1 MEEFEVNE
9 TNIYYLKESP
19 IRKAIVHL
27 SIPMMIGIS
36 ATTIY
41 NLINAYFIGLI
52 HDTNMMSAIT
62 LAMPITII
70 LMAVGNMFG
79 VGGGSFITRL
89 LGSGDTQKGKKVAG
103 YSFYASIILGIIIG
117 IVAIIFMNPFVH
129 LLGAD
134 SQTILY
140 TKQYA
145 TILFA
150 GGAAFILNF
159 ALEQLVRSEG
169 ASKES
174 MYGMFIS
181 VAVSIVL
188 DALLILVFN
197 LHVIGAGISIVIAN
211 LASTTY
217 YVWFLES
224 KSESLKGFLKH
235 FKLSLKD
242 QLEVYK
248 IGVSELFKSA
258 FMIVTTLLLN
268 NFSIQY
274 GDNVVASFGIAV
286 RITQLPEFL
295 TMGLFLGAMPL
306 FAYSFSA
313 HNTKR
318 LKESLKEVSLWI
330 GGISI
335 FFALIVYLFRVPVLG
350 LFTNDP
356 RVIQVG
362 LTILAAQLVSS
373 VFNGFSGLFTG
384 IFQASGYGFQTGV
397 MSTIQGTFFIPVV
410 LLLHHFYGL
419 DGLIWSMTITEGIAF
434 VAGVI
439 MLIPYLKK
447 LSKNELPAFQ
457 EQ

>member
-1 MEEFEVNE
+1 MEEFEENE
-9 TNIYYLKESP
+9 STIYYLKESP
-19 IRKAIVHL
+19 IRKAIAHL
-27 SIPMMIGIS
+27 SIPMMVGIS
-36 ATTIY
+36 ATTVY

-62 LAMPITII
+62 LAMPITIL
-70 LMAVGNMFG
+70 LMAIGNMFG
-79 VGGGSFITRL
+79 VGGGTFITRL
-89 LGSGDTQKGKKVAG
+89 LGSGDREKGKKVAG
-103 YSFYASIILGIIIG
+103 YSFYMSILFGGFI
-117 IVAIIFMNPFVH
+117 AIAALLFITPFVH

-134 SQTILY
+134 GQTMLY

-150 GGAAFILNF
+150 GGFAFILNF

-188 DALLILVFN
+188 DAVLILGLN
-197 LHVIGAGISIVIAN
+197 MHVIGAGLSTVIAN
-211 LASTTY
+211 LASTAY
-217 YVWFLES
+217 YVWFLEK
-224 KSESLKGFLKH
+224 KSESLKGFLMH
-235 FKLSLKD
+235 FHLSMAD
-242 QLEVYK
+242 QFEIYK
-248 IGVSELFKSA
+248 IGVSELFMSA

-268 NFSIQY
+268 HFSVEY

-313 HNTKR
+313 HNTAR
-318 LKESLKEVSLWI
+318 LKEALKEVSLWI
-330 GGISI
+330 GGISL
-335 FFALIVYLFRVPVLG
+335 FFAVAVYLFRVPVLG
-350 LFTNDP
+350 LFTSDS

-384 IFQASGYGFQTGV
+384 IFQASGFGAQTGV
-397 MSTIQGTFFIPVV
+397 MSTIQGTFFIPIV

-419 DGLIWSMTITEGIAF
+419 NGLIWSMTITEGIAF
-434 VAGVI
+434 LAGVV
-439 MLIPYLKK
+439 MMIPYLNK
-447 LSKNELPAFQ
+447 LNSNKLPAMQ
-457 EQ
+457 EK